1 LNLQS
6 IADEA
11 EKYLLESGME
21 EEIKKAG
28 IKIPLRDNLRT
39 DPRNLS
45 DDHYALHYMIAY
57 CHIKTGRPVPDSIV
71 ARAVL
76 ENTKWAALLQ

>member
-1 LNLQS
+1 LNLQA

-11 EKYLLESGME
+11 EEYLLSSGLE
-21 EEIKKAG
+21 EQIRKVG

-39 DPRNLS
+39 DPRHQDS
-45 DDHYALHYMIAY
+45 DHYAIHYMIAY

-76 ENTKWAALLQ
+76 ENTKWAALFQ